1 MEVLISSRH
10 TAVSPRLEAAVRAK
24 IGQLDRYMEQLNTAE
39 VHFDEARN
47 PRIADRETCEVTL
60 TGHGHHLRCKVNAP
74 DALTAVDLAEAKLER
89 QIRKLRTKLQKRH
102 QGTGATIRSGF
113 GSGLAVPTTSSPTS
127 HATNAT
133 TGTTG
138 TDEDS
143 QRHAG
148 DSDMDTHMAAGAGT
162 SSEGTDDD
170 TEEVEPELRIVKTKR
185 FHLGPLSASEAALKM
200 DLLGHGFFFF
210 INSATGRAAVVYR
223 RDDGAVG
230 LIDEAG

>member
-1 MEVLISSRH
+1 MEISISSRH
-10 TAVSPRLEAAVRAK
+10 TAITPGLEEVVRAK
-24 IGQLDRYMEQLNTAE
+24 IGQLDRFLDHLEVAE

-47 PRIADRETCEVTL
+47 PRIVDRETCEVTL

-74 DALTAVDLAEAKLER
+74 DAFTAIDLAEAKLER

-102 QGTGATIRSGF
+102 QGRRDTIRTGAGDELQTVEDGRD
-113 GSGLAVPTTSSPTS
+113 GSIP
-127 HATNAT
+127 
-133 TGTTG
+133 
-138 TDEDS
+138 DDS
-143 QRHAG
+143 A
-148 DSDMDTHMAAGAGT
+148 
-162 SSEGTDDD
+162 
-170 TEEVEPELRIVKTKR
+170 EEVEPELRIVKTKR
-185 FHLGPLSASEAALKM
+185 FHLGPLTAAEAALKM